1 MENQTNTMGG
11 SHLVTRLRYD
21 SVLLGLQGQA
31 VPTVGVRYGTGITMC
46 GIGSRI
52 AGPRLA
58 FAHGR
63 SIPVSRGSPPIF
75 DDDR

>member
-1 MENQTNTMGG
+1 MENQTRTMG
-11 SHLVTRLRYD
+11 SAHLVTRLRYD
-21 SVLLGLQGQA
+21 SALRGLPGQT
-31 VPTVGVRYGTGITMC
+31 VPTVGVKYGTGITEC

-63 SIPVSRGSPPIF
+63 SIPISRGSPPIF

>member
-1 MENQTNTMGG
+1 MENQTKMMG
-11 SHLVTRLRYD
+11 SAHLVTRLRYD
-21 SVLLGLQGQA
+21 SALRSLPGQA
-31 VPTVGVRYGTGITMC
+31 VPTVGVKYSITEC

-52 AGPRLA
+52 AGPRFA

-63 SIPVSRGSPPIF
+63 SIPNSRGSPPIF

>member
-1 MENQTNTMGG
+1 MENQTKTMGG

-21 SVLLGLQGQA
+21 SALRGLQGQA
-31 VPTVGVRYGTGITMC
+31 MPTVGMRDGITEC

-63 SIPVSRGSPPIF
+63 SIPNSRGSPPIF